1 MAGPIEQD
9 VTALL
14 NRLKE
19 GDGEA
24 LDRLLPLVYGEMR
37 ALAAHHMKG
46 ERKDHT
52 LQPTALV
59 HEAYLRLVKR
69 ETPNWDN
76 RAHFLGV
83 ASQVIRRILVEHARS
98 RKREKRGGGAVRVTL
113 TEEALSGPA
122 MDLDVLA
129 LDEALTRLGEED
141 DTAQRVVE
149 LRFFGGMTAEETSKV
164 LLLSLRTVHR
174 RWAYAK
180 AWLYRELIDGYQTG
194 GGTIV
199 ER

>member
-1 MAGPIEQD
+1 MTDPANQD

-14 NRLKE
+14 HRLKD
-19 GDGEA
+19 GDAEA

-46 ERKDHT
+46 ERKNHT

-69 ETPNWDN
+69 DSPNWDN

-83 ASQVIRRILVEHARS
+83 ATQVIRRILVEHARAK
-98 RKREKRGGGAVRVTL
+98 KRERRGGGGVRVTL

-122 MDLDVLA
+122 MDMDVLA
-129 LDEALTRLGEED
+129 LDEALNRLGEED
-141 DTAQRVVE
+141 DTAQKVVE
-149 LRFFGGMTAEETSKV
+149 LRFFGGMTVQETAEV
-164 LLLSLRTVHR
+164 LGIAVRTVHR

-180 AWLYRELIDGYQTG
+180 AWLFRELMDGGETG
-194 GGTIV
+194 GGSDS
-199 ER
+199 

>member
-1 MAGPIEQD
+1 MEHD

-14 NRLKE
+14 SSLKD
-19 GDGEA
+19 GDREA
-24 LDRLLPLVYGEMR
+24 MDRLLPLVYREMR
-37 ALAAHHMKG
+37 ALAAHYMKQ

-59 HEAYLRLVKR
+59 HEAYLRLVQR
-69 ETPNWDN
+69 DNPAWEN

-83 ASQVIRRILVEHARS
+83 ASQAIRRILVEHARAKN
-98 RKREKRGGGAVRVTL
+98 RDKRGGGAVKVTL
-113 TEEALSGPA
+113 TEAALSGPA

-141 DTAQRVVE
+141 DSARQVVE
-149 LRFFGGMTAEETSKV
+149 LRFFGGMTIEETSEA
-164 LLLSLRTVHR
+164 LGMAARTVHR

-180 AWLYRELIDGYQTG
+180 AWLYRELGAG
-194 GGTIV
+194 S
-199 ER
+199 